1 MSLEADN
8 HYTIL
13 GVNRQATTE
22 DIQTAFAK
30 LRENELRQ
38 ADNLDGSAFQQVN
51 YAYEVLSDPK
61 RRAIYDSLLGEIEEP
76 VLDVK
81 LIASR
86 TQIPISETEQV
97 FYLRI
102 DIRPPQQDVPQLPL
116 NLCLVIDRSTS
127 MRGARLQKVQTA
139 VELIIK
145 QLGPDDLL
153 SIVSFSDRAQVVV
166 PSSSITNQQA
176 ILNKIRD
183 IRASGGTEIFQGLR
197 EGVEQ
202 LKQIALPDYSNH
214 LILLTDGH
222 TYGDARHCLE
232 LAKDVAPQGIN
243 MTAFGIGSE
252 WNDSFLDDLVAP
264 SGGLSSFIETPAE
277 IIDYLQSRISS
288 LGKIYAQNVR
298 LKQDFPN
305 SLALRYGFKL
315 TPFAQPLPLG
325 ASDDISLG
333 DIEGRAPLSLLL
345 ELFVQPQGIPTRIN
359 IPLTVTADVPSQNIR
374 QQTFTNR
381 LQLFVLSDAT
391 EERPSDD
398 ILEAVRLLNLYR
410 MNEKVWADVD
420 DGQVAPAANR
430 MRHLTTRLL
439 EAGQTKLAQQAH
451 LEAERLAKMGTLSS
465 EGRKRLKYGTRALM
479 TQTGRLN
486 LG

>member
-22 DIQTAFAK
+22 DIQSAYSR
-30 LRENELRQ
+30 LRENMLR
-38 ADNLDGSAFQQVN
+38 DGGDLEGAEFQQVH
-51 YAYEVLSDPK
+51 YAYEVLNDPK

-81 LIASR
+81 LRASR
-86 TQIPISETEQV
+86 TQIPISETEQI

-102 DIRPPQQDVPQLPL
+102 DIRPPEQDVAQLPL

-127 MRGARLQKVQTA
+127 MRGVRLQKVQTA
-139 VELIIK
+139 VEMIVK

-166 PSSSITNQQA
+166 PSSSITNQQTVF
-176 ILNKIRD
+176 NKIRD

-197 EGVEQ
+197 EGISQ
-202 LKQIALPDYSNH
+202 IKQISLSDYSNH

-222 TYGDARHCLE
+222 TYGDSQNCLQ
-232 LAKDVAPQGIN
+232 LASDVALEGIT

-264 SGGLSSFIETPAE
+264 SGGLSSFIETPSE

-305 SLALRYGFKL
+305 SLSLKYGFKL

-325 ASDDISLG
+325 GVNEMSLG

-345 ELFVQPQGIPTRIN
+345 EFAIKPQAIPARIN
-359 IPLTVTADVPSQNIR
+359 VPLTVIADVPSQNIR

-391 EERPSDD
+391 EERPSED

-410 MNEKVWADVD
+410 MNEKVWAELDE
-420 DGQVAPAANR
+420 GQVAPAANR

-451 LEAERLAKMGTLSS
+451 LEAERLSKLGTLSS

-479 TQTGRLN
+479 TETGRLN